1 MDLPDVFDSV
11 PDPRSYSIPDYS
23 LPSGDP
29 VLPIAL
35 TGAELDALLALYDQ
49 FANVDP
55 TGIESNPFLKA
66 TVDSFQQTFGVT
78 SARPD
83 EQLVDDIGDML
94 TTFSAELGDKEIG
107 VVDATPVHHRTLYLF
122 LTTTKGY
129 HAAPHITFDP
139 DPDAVETL
147 FEVFERVADQNV
159 YLKRPR
165 NVLE

>member
-35 TGAELDALLALYDQ
+35 TATELDSLLALYDQ
-49 FANVDP
+49 FADVDP

-66 TVDSFQQTFGVT
+66 TVESFQQTFGLT

-83 EQLVDDIGDML
+83 EQLVEDVGEML
-94 TTFSAELGDKEIG
+94 TDFATALGDREVG
-107 VVDATPVHHRTLYLF
+107 VVDATPAHHRTLYLF

-129 HAAPHITFDP
+129 HVAPHIQFDP
-139 DPDAVETL
+139 DPSAVETL
-147 FEVFERVADQNV
+147 FEVFQRVVDQEV

-165 NVLE
+165 SVLE